1 MRVIPRDQI
10 SMVLQ
15 APTII
20 AGGFPRNH
28 QNGRTYGTTTY
39 TAREIIS
46 VFSTG
51 SEVTSFV
58 FCSVHKGKT
67 WGVLGSEVRVGG
79 KTHKFGSCSCV
90 VKPWP
95 TGKTCM
101 IHVKVNT
108 NTTFQRTFSEK
119 KRAIVRDL
127 PEYTSSVLF
136 PGHSFRPHRT
146 NVAPAVDNVK
156 PIHDYKFIN

>member
-90 VKPWP
+90 VKPWL

-119 KRAIVRDL
+119 KKSNSQRSTWIHQFCIISRTL
-127 PEYTSSVLF
+127 FSSPSNECSTSC
-136 PGHSFRPHRT
+136 R
-146 NVAPAVDNVK
+146 
-156 PIHDYKFIN
+156 

>member
-1 MRVIPRDQI
+1 MRVRPRDQI

-28 QNGRTYGTTTY
+28 QNGRTYGSTTY

-46 VFSTG
+46 VFSN
-51 SEVTSFV
+51 
-58 FCSVHKGKT
+58 SVHKGKT

-79 KTHKFGSCSCV
+79 KTHKFGGCSSV

-146 NVAPAVDNVK
+146 NVPPAVDNVK